1 MQTPVIINLNH
12 LLFMLI
18 FYNIFS
24 FDSSKIALLH
34 REFSLNFTTG
44 IITTA
49 FWILK
54 ICYALKKK
62 KNKPWKHS
70 SSKQRKAKRSL
81 GLIKNRDFSVKS
93 PVTWDL
99 KPPRFSLVSRA
110 QQVQLLSYFHVA
122 ATNRT
127 PVGLGYKRCNRSAWV
142 QVLNTEQ
149 SLQL

>member
-24 FDSSKIALLH
+24 FDSSKIAFLH

-44 IITTA
+44 VITTA

-62 KNKPWKHS
+62 DKPWKHS

-81 GLIKNRDFSVKS
+81 GLIKNRSLVIWQRN
-93 PVTWDL
+93 PWDL
-99 KPPRFSLVSRA
+99 KPPCFSLVSRA

-127 PVGLGYKRCNRSAWV
+127 PVGLGYKHCNGSARV

>member
-24 FDSSKIALLH
+24 FDSSKIAFLH

-44 IITTA
+44 VITTA

-62 KNKPWKHS
+62 TSHGNTLPANKER
-70 SSKQRKAKRSL
+70 QNGA
-81 GLIKNRDFSVKS
+81 
-93 PVTWDL
+93 
-99 KPPRFSLVSRA
+99 
-110 QQVQLLSYFHVA
+110 
-122 ATNRT
+122 
-127 PVGLGYKRCNRSAWV
+127 
-142 QVLNTEQ
+142 
-149 SLQL
+149 